1 MSKLK
6 LRLDELEVTSFEVI
20 ATGGHGIGTIKG
32 REAVVTDPGTTYV
45 YTACNDPGCDNTPA
59 TNTYCVTCDVSN
71 CDTVC
76 QSCPGS
82 CGGVSC
88 DPSYCN
94 TQCPTCTC

>member
-1 MSKLK
+1 MNKLK

-20 ATGGHGIGTIKG
+20 SMGRRGNGTVKG
-32 REAVVTDPGTTYV
+32 REVTDPATTYV
-45 YTACNDPGCDNTPA
+45 YTACADPGCDTGA

-76 QSCPGS
+76 QSCDGS
-82 CGGVSC
+82 CGGISC